1 EKTIDSGFTRF
12 NSIVTSLKYLNQD
25 YSSKNH
31 VRKFL
36 HTLLLKWRAKVMAIK
51 EAKDL
56 ATLLL
61 DELIGNLKGNRFGCG
76 NRFGNGGNRFE
87 RSHKNGFGN
96 EGGESSRQRRGCYN
110 CGEEGHFIGRCPK
123 PKENKAFV
131 GSAWSDSE
139 DGPMYNTILKK
150 KLLRKE
156 GRGGNFVIPC
166 SIMRLSLANHS
177 YIYPLGIAKD
187 VLVDVAGFVY
197 PMDFIIL
204 DVKEDE
210 HMPIILGTSF
220 LTTARAEV
228 EFDKGS
234 MTLNASK
241 YKIRFFRTVEFPSK
255 IEERIGRDLDPM
267 IPTNYVNKII
277 LEWEERI
284 KIYQENK
291 MGFNKWRSKV
301 FDDKNLAGHNLF
313 VYELE
318 EEDSNV
324 NDVGVT

>member
-1 EKTIDSGFTRF
+1 
-12 NSIVTSLKYLNQD
+12 
-25 YSSKNH
+25 
-31 VRKFL
+31 
-36 HTLLLKWRAKVMAIK
+36 MAIK

-87 RSHKNGFGN
+87 RSHENGFGN
-96 EGGESSRQRRGCYN
+96 EGGESSRKRRCCYN
-110 CGEEGHFIGRCPK
+110 YGKEGHFIGRCPK

-131 GSAWSDSE
+131 GSAWNDSE

-166 SIMRLSLANHS
+166 SVRRLKFMNALADQGSDVNIIPLS
-177 YIYPLGIAKD
+177 IYDKLAKGRYIYPLGIAKD
-187 VLVDVAGFVY
+187 VLVDVSGFVY

-234 MTLNASK
+234 MTINASK

-284 KIYQENK
+284 KNYQRI
-291 MGFNKWRSKV
+291 KWDLISGEESRKES
-301 FDDKNLAGHNLF
+301 
-313 VYELE
+313 ELE
-318 EEDSNV
+318 SS
-324 NDVGVT
+324 